1 MAAIPVNLVVEQ
13 GVDFEALFTVTS
25 ANNLPLNLTGFT
37 ADAKIKKSHT
47 SSSST
52 NFGVVFLNR
61 LDGKLKLTL
70 GNSFTRMLKSGRY
83 VYDLVIT
90 SNSGVKTRV
99 VEGIVTVS
107 PGVT

>member
-13 GVDFEALFTVTS
+13 GADFEAVFTVTA
-25 ANNLPLNLTGFT
+25 ANNVPVNLSGYT
-37 ADAKIKKSHT
+37 ADAKIKRSHT

-61 LDGKLKLTL
+61 LDGKIKLTL
-70 GNSFTRMLKSGRY
+70 GNSFTRMLKPGRY

-90 SNSGVKTRV
+90 SGAGVKTRV
-99 VEGIVTVS
+99 AEGIVTVS

>member
-1 MAAIPVNLVVEQ
+1 MAAIPVNLIVEQ
-13 GVDFEALFTVTS
+13 GADFEAFFTVTS
-25 ANNLPLNLTGFT
+25 SNNVPLNLTGFT

-61 LDGKLKLTL
+61 LDGKVKLTL

-99 VEGIVTVS
+99 AEGIVTVS